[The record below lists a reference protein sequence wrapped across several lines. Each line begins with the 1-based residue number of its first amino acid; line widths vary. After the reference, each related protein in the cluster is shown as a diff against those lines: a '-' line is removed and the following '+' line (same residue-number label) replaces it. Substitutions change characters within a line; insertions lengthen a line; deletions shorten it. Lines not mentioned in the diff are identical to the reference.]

1 MMQAVEA
8 DIGIKEN
15 ILTALGYFQVFKFPL
30 YAAEICKYAGVP
42 AGIEQIKICLDQL
55 LAEKRV
61 FVHNGLYMLEDDVEH
76 ATKREQSAEKA
87 TWRMIEAKRSG
98 NVIARFPF
106 VKAVCVSGSL
116 SKGYAD
122 DKSDIDFFI
131 ITAKNR
137 LWICRTLL
145 HIFKKFTF
153 LNNKQHSY
161 CMNYFLDESR
171 PGIEEQNIFTATE
184 MATLIPVYNEGIF
197 GEFMNANKKWVTG
210 FFPNFLI
217 AENRTADTCP
227 KGKRLAEGIFNNMI
241 PGWLNNALMQLT
253 DKWWR
258 LKWRRKN
265 YPAEDYELAMKT
277 RWYVSKNHP
286 ANYQKKI
293 LAKVARYAKGADLR
307 DVSIELT

>member
-1 MMQAVEA
+1 MTQAVEA
-8 DIGIKEN
+8 ETGIRES
-15 ILTALGYFQVFKFPL
+15 ILTALRYFHVFKFPL
-30 YAAEICKYAGVP
+30 YLEEIRKYAGTP
-42 AGIEQIKICLDQL
+42 AGIDDIKTGISRLV
-55 LAEKRV
+55 AERQV
-61 FVHNGLYMLEDDVEH
+61 FVHDDLYMLDDNAQH
-76 ATKREQSAEKA
+76 AIKRKLSSEKA
-87 TWRMIEAKRSG
+87 ALRMVEARRSA

-122 DKSDIDFFI
+122 DRSDIDLFI

-171 PGIEEQNIFTATE
+171 PAIEEQNIFTATE
-184 MATLIPVYNEGIF
+184 IATLIPVYEEGQYSALM
-197 GEFMNANKKWVTG
+197 EANKEWVAG
-210 FFPNFLI
+210 FFPNFQI
-217 AENRTADTCP
+217 AGNSVETSVRNRKIVEAF
-227 KGKRLAEGIFNNMI
+227 FNI
-241 PGWLNNALMQLT
+241 AFPGMLNYFLMQLT

-293 LAKVARYAKGADLR
+293 LARVDRYTVGADLR
-307 DVSIELT
+307 EVSIELT